1 VQAFFDRLI
10 HEIPLPFLLLSP
22 VGLLGLHG
30 DRPRLAKFMALAFL
44 GLVAGL
50 IVLINPSLDSVHG
63 YQMSFY
69 FLPVYVLFAVWAA
82 AGFLHCIRWLV
93 RTAGAADET
102 LHGKKPVYASGLAHA
117 LVACALLAPVWM
129 VAENMESSNRRDF
142 FDARVY
148 GENIF
153 RSLPDGA
160 TLVTDGDNE
169 TFILAYLQ
177 QVLGYRPDVRLVHRK
192 GFLFDA
198 PAWIR
203 HSSRDDLGRNSARWQ
218 REILSGSAA
227 VYYATYSDLS
237 VIAPGWSLEREG
249 IVYRAVCAAGAPD
262 PALGRSGSLLRAYD
276 TSVLGR
282 DPETMEF
289 VSRKFAIGYL
299 QAMWELNKTTRRTA
313 DDLLA
318 LICDMG
324 HDFSEAQFF
333 VGSKLEQ
340 AGDLQ
345 GALEAYRRSARLD
358 PNAPWSR
365 DAITRLLYA
374 TEFSH

>member
-1 VQAFFDRLI
+1 
-10 HEIPLPFLLLSP
+10 
-22 VGLLGLHG
+22 
-30 DRPRLAKFMALAFL
+30 
-44 GLVAGL
+44 
-50 IVLINPSLDSVHG
+50 
-63 YQMSFY
+63 MSFY

-82 AGFLHCIRWLV
+82 AGFFYMVRWLAQMAGE
-93 RTAGAADET
+93 TAGT
-102 LHGKKPVYASGLAHA
+102 QHGEKSVYSAGSAGFAGLVNA
-117 LVACALLAPVWM
+117 LLACAFLAPVWM
-129 VAENMESSNRRDF
+129 VAQNLEGSNRRDF

-153 RSLPDGA
+153 RSLPEGA

-177 QVLGYRPDVRLVHRK
+177 QALGLRPDVRLAHRK

-218 REILSGSAA
+218 REILSGDGP
-227 VYYATYSDLS
+227 VYYATYSNLS
-237 VIAPGWSLEREG
+237 AIAPGCSLEREG
-249 IVYRAVCAAGAPD
+249 IVYRVVGAGETTDSVPSRN
-262 PALGRSGSLLRAYD
+262 GQLLRAYD
-276 TSVLGR
+276 TSVLSR
-282 DPETMEF
+282 SPETMEF

-299 QAMWELNKTTRRTA
+299 EAMWELKNTTHRA
-313 DDLLA
+313 AGDLLDS
-318 LICDMG
+318 IRHMG

-333 VGSKLEQ
+333 VGSQLEL
-340 AGDLQ
+340 AGDLP
-345 GALEAYRRSARLD
+345 GALQAYKRSARLD
-358 PNAPWSR
+358 PNAPYSR